1 LSSHCL
7 KSCANNLK
15 AFKSRLQAFDLIG
28 ADLDGGGVWKGNE
41 HLNHK
46 LTDLN
51 EQSSVEW
58 HEKKLQALLY
68 GVENLRKRGVEE
80 REEE

>member
-1 LSSHCL
+1 
-7 KSCANNLK
+7 
-15 AFKSRLQAFDLIG
+15 LQAFDLIG
-28 ADLDGGGVWKGNE
+28 ADLDGGGVWKANE

-68 GVENLRKRGVEE
+68 GIENLRKRGVED